1 MVVDK
6 IILKKHTN
14 QNSNKTLKRIT
25 SIILGHRKKL
35 GEKIRLIK
43 SNLSLGRF
51 AFKLPG
57 IVARTKG
64 TIKQSLRNN
73 KDLHSLKTHETLSL
87 GVQDVGNHSV
97 QTA

>member
-25 SIILGHRKKL
+25 PKKI

-51 AFKLPG
+51 ALKLPG
-57 IVARTKG
+57 FVARTKG

-97 QTA
+97 QT